1 MTNTELSERA
11 VEPVRAVDG
20 DPVSPPKRIRV
31 FPIVATALVGLVLI
45 IGLMLASGLRSLAD
59 SIPTPGDLAAV
70 FEPEPY
76 EEIGPVVIT
85 AIRNLS
91 ELTTVESVHYTIV
104 EKGSDQGWLSWARGD
119 SVKLLAVAKI
129 GAGVNLGQVF
139 VRDVTLDDQGVVE
152 ITVPAA
158 TVQYV
163 APDNEATQVI
173 ERDLGLFT
181 KGDPQLESEVRRIAD
196 EVLLQSA
203 LDGGILEKA
212 EENARMVL
220 TNFLMGLGYR
230 DVIVTFSDAP
240 R

>member
-1 MTNTELSERA
+1 MSDIQLLERA
-11 VEPVRAVDG
+11 LTEETVPPAKKSRVLPIMAAVFL
-20 DPVSPPKRIRV
+20 V
-31 FPIVATALVGLVLI
+31 TALAFGALLVNGVRGLI
-45 IGLMLASGLRSLAD
+45 DR
-59 SIPTPGDLAAV
+59 IPTPGDLAAV

-85 AIRNLS
+85 AIRNLA
-91 ELTTVESVHYTIV
+91 ELTTIESVHYTIV
-104 EKGSDQGWLSWARGD
+104 EKGTDAGWLAWARND
-119 SVKLLAVAKI
+119 SVRMLAVAKI
-129 GAGVNLGQVF
+129 GAGVNLGKVYAS
-139 VRDVTLDDQGVVE
+139 DVDLDETGVIR
-152 ITVPAA
+152 ITVPRA

-203 LDGGILEKA
+203 LDEGILDTA
-212 EENARMVL
+212 EDNARMVL

-230 DVIVTFSDAP
+230 DVIITFAD